1 MLSRL
6 NVYKEKA
13 ASKKKIRPKAWKSVK
28 SVLFELNIEKETA
41 ASNKEDSTK
50 GLKRK
55 KEKTPAYST
64 IKTRK
69 CVETLRIAPFA
80 HILTSSCLASKYYKK
95 W

>member
-1 MLSRL
+1 MLSWF

-13 ASKKKIRPKAWKSVK
+13 ASIKKTRPKAWRSVK
-28 SVLFELNIEKETA
+28 TILSAQNIEKETA

-50 GLKRK
+50 GLKK
-55 KEKTPAYST
+55 KKTSAFNT
-64 IKTRK
+64 IKTGK

-80 HILTSSCLASKYYKK
+80 HILTSYCLASKYYRK

>member
-1 MLSRL
+1 MLSWL

-28 SVLFELNIEKETA
+28 SILFEIDIDKETA
-41 ASNKEDSTK
+41 ASNRKILPK
-50 GLKRK
+50 AWKRK
-55 KEKTPAYST
+55 NEETPAGNT

-80 HILTSSCLASKYYKK
+80 HILNSYCLASKY
-95 W
+95 